1 MQNSLKTVG
10 GFAMGT
16 IHESP
21 EWITTLNTSTNAS
34 FDTALTTF
42 NTFEDTPTPHPPPTP
57 RIPYSLPSI
66 PSPASTFLH
75 GIYMPEIESLLQH
88 PRQGFSDKMVE
99 IHTLSLRQFVA
110 ICLLGQHTK
119 SHTEPFLRFDPILS
133 PTATGPGCPT
143 ASRFRVIL
151 KDSFV
156 LSGIELVAHADEYGP
171 TDARKRNK
179 KTCVFGCLERVSVQP
194 GVEKMVRQACV

>member
-1 MQNSLKTVG
+1 
-10 GFAMGT
+10 
-16 IHESP
+16 
-21 EWITTLNTSTNAS
+21 
-34 FDTALTTF
+34 
-42 NTFEDTPTPHPPPTP
+42 
-57 RIPYSLPSI
+57 
-66 PSPASTFLH
+66 
-75 GIYMPEIESLLQH
+75 
-88 PRQGFSDKMVE
+88 MVE

-194 GVEKMVRQACV
+194 GVEKMVRQHVSSQGYGSLLFMALAFDPPTHRFARCLLGAGALCTLC